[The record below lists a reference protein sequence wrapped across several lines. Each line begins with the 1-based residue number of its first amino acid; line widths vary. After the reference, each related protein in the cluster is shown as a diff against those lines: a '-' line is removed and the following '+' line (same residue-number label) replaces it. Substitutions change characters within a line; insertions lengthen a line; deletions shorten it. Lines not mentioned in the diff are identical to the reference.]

1 MAKLCSKKVIA
12 VLTPPMPQ
20 VGAGTHSSSWSGAGA
35 DGMIPL
41 SIGLHF
47 DGTQNGTAPGIQ
59 LAVIL
64 TRIIFA
70 TLRIDAQCRLRDKL
84 GSLEK

>member
-1 MAKLCSKKVIA
+1 
-12 VLTPPMPQ
+12 
-20 VGAGTHSSSWSGAGA
+20 
-35 DGMIPL
+35 MIPL
-41 SIGLHF
+41 SIGLPF